1 MATNPELDSKLVE
14 NQQAQPAPTV
24 NLTVDVNE
32 LNIIMGGLQELPHRV
47 VDPVLRNSSSR
58 LSPSWVNRK
67 DNQCRPLDLVPSQ

>member
-32 LNIIMGGLQELPHRV
+32 LNIIMGGLQELPLRV
-47 VDPVLRNSSSR
+47 VDPVLKK
-58 LSPSWVNRK
+58 LFQQAQAQLGQP
-67 DNQCRPLDLVPSQ
+67 QG